1 MIKAVA
7 KRAPESMRK
16 PKPLRGKFQ
25 VRTEKDCTTRTYT
38 ADSYFDA
45 VDLFDNLSKVL
56 PCVQIWQ
63 GTNLITEYKGV

>member
-7 KRAPESMRK
+7 KRAPESMRQ

-25 VRTEKDCTTRTYT
+25 VRTEKDYTIRTYT

-56 PCVQIWQ
+56 PFVQIWQ